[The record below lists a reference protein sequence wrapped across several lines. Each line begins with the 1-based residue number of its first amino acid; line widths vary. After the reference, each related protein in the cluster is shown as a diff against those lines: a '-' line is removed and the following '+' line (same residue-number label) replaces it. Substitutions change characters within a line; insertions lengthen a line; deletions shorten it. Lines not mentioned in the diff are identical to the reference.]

1 MPGGVIKAARSLRD
15 RFSEFVVGCT
25 LATVAGVTGFIS
37 YTHISALTEHV
48 AHQSWKTAHLMP
60 FAVDGQ
66 IVIGS
71 VYFMENAGLR
81 RRWLGLIG
89 IVPGV
94 LESLYANWMSAST
107 FGWHDAAW
115 ATVPAQAFACST
127 VLFERWLH
135 ARKSTRAAAAGEESQ
150 LAAARAD
157 ADGLRES
164 LAAASALADS
174 ALAALAFR
182 AVPEAVP
189 SAPEPAAPAAP
200 AGAAVIGTPVPVVG
214 AFMNLADRPRPKAV
228 RQRPAAVPDAEDAR
242 LPVPDDEEEL
252 RVLVNSMSRN
262 KLSELY
268 QVSKYGADQLRE
280 KYLAKDDEEVSE
292 DAA

>member
-1 MPGGVIKAARSLRD
+1 MFGGVIMAARKLASSLVSGCALAIVA
-15 RFSEFVVGCT
+15 FS
-25 LATVAGVTGFIS
+25 TGFIS
-37 YTHISALTEHV
+37 YTHICALTLGDG
-48 AHQSWKTAHLMP
+48 QNWKTAHLMP
-60 FAVDGQ
+60 LAVDGQ
-66 IVIGS
+66 ILIGS
-71 VYFMENAGLR
+71 IYFMENEGHR
-81 RRWLGLIG
+81 RRWLGLLG
-89 IVPGV
+89 FLPG
-94 LESLYANWMSAST
+94 LAESLFANWQSGAPH
-107 FGWHDAAW
+107 GLVAAGV

-127 VLFERWLH
+127 FLFERWLH
-135 ARKSTRAAAAGEESQ
+135 ARHARRAQAADGEDL
-150 LAAARAD
+150 LALALAD
-157 ADGLRES
+157 ADCLRES

-189 SAPEPAAPAAP
+189 SVPEPAAPAAP

>member
-1 MPGGVIKAARSLRD
+1 MFAGVFTAVRD
-15 RFSEFVVGCT
+15 RFSEFVVGAT
-25 LATVAGVTGFIS
+25 LATVAVVTGFIS

-135 ARKSTRAAAAGEESQ
+135 ARKSAKAASAEEESQ
-150 LAAARAD
+150 LAAIRAD
-157 ADGLRES
+157 NDGLRAA
-164 LAAASALADS
+164 LDAAAALADS
-174 ALAALAFR
+174 ALAALALR
-182 AVPEAVP
+182 VAPEADR
-189 SAPEPAAPAAP
+189 PEPAAPVAP
-200 AGAAVIGTPVPVVG
+200 AGSAVIGTRVPVVG
-214 AFMNLADRPRPKAV
+214 PVMNLADRPKAAV
-228 RQRPAAVPDAEDAR
+228 PRQRPSAVPDTEDTR
-242 LPVPDDEEEL
+242 LPLPDDEDEL
-252 RVLVNSMSRN
+252 RQLVNSLTRN
-262 KLSELY
+262 KMFETY
-268 QVSKYGADQLRE
+268 RVSKGKADKLRQQ
-280 KYLAKDDEEVSE
+280 YLNDSEEVS
-292 DAA
+292 ARVA